1 MKKQYP
7 YLVAK
12 RYQLKRCRQRG
23 FKDWRRLFLLT
34 IIFSLYFTVFF
45 LMEYFATLQTTV
57 FRESEAQSSE
67 EAFFFLQRHSLIL
80 QQFRVFQVIFLLL
93 TVVFGLCLL
102 FQFNNS
108 YKLLKLVRQEESQLK
123 LLLGTPA
130 NQLVEDLLVENQM
143 GFMTALLLGGIIS
156 GGLGLKI
163 AKVIKYFFPYQVIGI
178 GVYGKLVVFV
188 FLTVVGLRFYLFLAK
203 KREVNKVTRYY
214 RFGE

>member
-1 MKKQYP
+1 M
-7 YLVAK
+7 
-12 RYQLKRCRQRG
+12 
-23 FKDWRRLFLLT
+23 
-34 IIFSLYFTVFF
+34 
-45 LMEYFATLQTTV
+45 
-57 FRESEAQSSE
+57 
-67 EAFFFLQRHSLIL
+67 
-80 QQFRVFQVIFLLL
+80 IFLLL
-93 TVVFGLCLL
+93 TVVFALCLL

-163 AKVIKYFFPYQVIGI
+163 AKVIKYFFPYQVTDT
-178 GVYGKLVVFV
+178 GVYGKLVGFV